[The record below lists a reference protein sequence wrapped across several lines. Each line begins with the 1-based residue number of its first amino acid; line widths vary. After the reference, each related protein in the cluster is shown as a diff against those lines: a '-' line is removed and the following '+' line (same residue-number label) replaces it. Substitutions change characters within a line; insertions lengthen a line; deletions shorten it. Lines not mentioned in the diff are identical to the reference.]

1 MSNSS
6 PVSPAT
12 QDLANLSDEAL
23 LEKGAQVLEE
33 MEQINANCT
42 IQLFASARG
51 DKSKASSL
59 EAALATRARLQEL
72 SVECT
77 ALIEE
82 KKRRE
87 A

>member
-1 MSNSS
+1 MSDSS
-6 PVSPAT
+6 QMSSAPE
-12 QDLANLSDEAL
+12 DLANLSDEAL
-23 LEKGAQVLEE
+23 LKKGAQVLEK
-33 MEQINANCT
+33 MEQINANST
-42 IQLFASARG
+42 VQLFASAHG

-59 EAALATRARLQEL
+59 EPAVATRARLQEL
-72 SVECT
+72 SAECT